1 MKTNNVLLI
10 GYVGVDP
17 TITSTKKGQKK
28 ALIRMA
34 THMPKKNEKG
44 GKTLDTVWHNVIAFD
59 AAAAYAEQG
68 FVKGS
73 KILVDGR
80 IDYRRYQDQTGQTRY
95 ITSIVA
101 DSVLNLDR

>member
-10 GYVGVDP
+10 GYVGIDP
-17 TITSTKKGQKK
+17 TIKLTQNGKKK
-28 ALIRMA
+28 AMIRMA

-44 GKTLDTVWHNVIAFD
+44 EKVLDTIWHNIVAFN
-59 AAAAYAEQG
+59 AAADYAEQG

-80 IDYRRYQDQTGQTRY
+80 IDYRTYKDERGHTHR
-95 ITSIVA
+95 ITSIIA
-101 DSVLNLDR
+101 NSVLNLDR